1 MLIRSHGAA
10 DVVVDSST
18 GIEMALGGLLL
29 LLLLLPAATLELVDV
44 LGGVKAPADGVSRR
58 RRAAVLVVALPKDTM
73 VLKEEEK

>member
-29 LLLLLPAATLELVDV
+29 LLLPAAILELVDV